1 MGDLKDKRLQIRVTP
16 SELQEF
22 NEVAR
27 SFGLP
32 TSKFVL
38 LIVKQAIKD
47 GVVLGKSA
55 APRGQSLAAM
65 VN

>member
-1 MGDLKDKRLQIRVTP
+1 MEDLKDKRLQIRVTP

>member
-55 APRGQSLAAM
+55 APRGQSLAVM

>member
-1 MGDLKDKRLQIRVTP
+1 MEDLKDKRLQIRVTP

-32 TSKFVL
+32 TSRFVL
-38 LIVKQAIKD
+38 LVLKQAIKE

-55 APRGQSLAAM
+55 ASRWQSLVAM